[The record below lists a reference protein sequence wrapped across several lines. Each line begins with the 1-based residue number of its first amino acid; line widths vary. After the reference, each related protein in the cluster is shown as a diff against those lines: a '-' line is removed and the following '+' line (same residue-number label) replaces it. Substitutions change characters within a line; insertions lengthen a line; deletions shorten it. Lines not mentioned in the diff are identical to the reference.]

1 MGRRERGGYLSL
13 KRSDPPPTRPPRT
26 LPPPHPVPPP
36 VPPLP
41 PPVLSLWAPG
51 GRATVLP
58 SSAGCPR
65 HPRPAPSALHTPSH
79 CPTWLRCSSKP
90 VESGRFGTPRRGPAS
105 ARTRLGLWSLR
116 GPAPSLAGGLEPL
129 LQLSCLGGGCGVGTP
144 RPSPRRSG
152 SGSSQQGCLGCPS
165 PQQGTGSWEWRG
177 RGRGPLP
184 AKVPACAAGQ
194 DRRPCR
200 HPRTPFHLAPGQLP
214 PAEERLELD
223 HLILF

>member
-26 LPPPHPVPPP
+26 LPPHTPFPP

-41 PPVLSLWAPG
+41 PRPQPLGPWGARYCPSQQRGVPSPPPPRTLSAP
-51 GRATVLP
+51 
-58 SSAGCPR
+58 
-65 HPRPAPSALHTPSH
+65 HPSH